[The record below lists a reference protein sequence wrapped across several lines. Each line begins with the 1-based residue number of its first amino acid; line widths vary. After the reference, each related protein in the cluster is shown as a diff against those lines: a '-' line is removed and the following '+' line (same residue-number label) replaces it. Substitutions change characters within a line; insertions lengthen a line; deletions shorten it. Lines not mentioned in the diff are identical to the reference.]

1 MEDDDPFIMF
11 RFITLILT
19 TSSVLLFFF
28 IMHDAFFVKSQKSGG
43 KDLFVVDRVSN
54 VRDYYWM
61 MMTRFLFFFLLAQF
75 GLQTFLEHQFVSLV
89 MKIYVFFMM

>member
-28 IMHDAFFVKSQKSGG
+28 IMHDAFFVKSQKSRG

-61 MMTRFLFFFLLAQF
+61 MMTRFLFFFYWL
-75 GLQTFLEHQFVSLV
+75 SLV
-89 MKIYVFFMM
+89 CRRSSSINLFRWL